1 MNLSHRSW
9 KGFMFG
15 VPQGSILK
23 TFLFDVVLSGL
34 FFRRNETDFTSCSD
48 DSMSH
53 RTANCTK
60 NEVFY

>member
-1 MNLSHRSW
+1 
-9 KGFMFG
+9 MFG

-23 TFLFDVVLSGL
+23 TFLFDIVLSGL

-48 DSMSH
+48 DSLSH